1 MLPFPE
7 NPLLKPATPPSPTQ
21 EREASAKEL
30 EGFRLKMHFYQR
42 ELEALKI
49 IIVKQQEQIME
60 LELRLKY
67 QSPNR

>member
-1 MLPFPE
+1 
-7 NPLLKPATPPSPTQ
+7 
-21 EREASAKEL
+21 
-30 EGFRLKMHFYQR
+30 MHFYQR